1 MPWHTE
7 QSKVCCTH
15 MPRHTF
21 SDHRTTV
28 WGVYMPRHTQSSQRT
43 TMWGTYI
50 PRHTLRG
57 QRTTGG
63 VGHAHSKAHM
73 QDRGHCVGC
82 AHARACM
89 QGSGDHCVGCAHSK
103 AHTGGRESFMGM
115 PFSGHT
121 FRGQD
126 HCGWAHTQGTKSHW
140 WSGTGTHQGIHAGS
154 GPFPGACTCQSTHSE
169 VRGPL

>member
-1 MPWHTE
+1 
-7 QSKVCCTH
+7 
-15 MPRHTF
+15 
-21 SDHRTTV
+21 
-28 WGVYMPRHTQSSQRT
+28 MPRHTQSSQRT

-63 VGHAHSKAHM
+63 VEHAHSKAHM
-73 QDRGHCVGC
+73 QDWGHCVGC

-126 HCGWAHTQGTKSHW
+126 HCGWAHTRDKEPLVKWNRHTSGHTCRIRTISWSLYMPEHTLRGQRTSIKVSFLSSPSGLVPGETLKSE
-140 WSGTGTHQGIHAGS
+140 GLPA
-154 GPFPGACTCQSTHSE
+154 STFTY
-169 VRGPL
+169 

>member
-1 MPWHTE
+1 MPGHTCRDQGTTVWGVYMPWHTE

-57 QRTTGG
+57 QRATGG
-63 VGHAHSKAHM
+63 VERAHTRAYM
-73 QDRGHCVGC
+73 QDQDHFLEP
-82 AHARACM
+82 AHARA
-89 QGSGDHCVGCAHSK
+89 
-103 AHTGGRESFMGM
+103 
-115 PFSGHT
+115 
-121 FRGQD
+121 
-126 HCGWAHTQGTKSHW
+126 HTQRSEDLYKSKFSLLTLW
-140 WSGTGTHQGIHAGS
+140 V
-154 GPFPGACTCQSTHSE
+154 GP
-169 VRGPL
+169 RGDTEI